1 MSLKSRMTILTTAVA
16 ASIVVA
22 LLIIELNS
30 LVESYVASSLETA
43 ELAGQQIKHSL
54 ILRLQEQQQRDV
66 AEGRKQSLTELLE
79 SDRGFVLLLESTM
92 AETHSLVEI
101 SVAGQGGTIIT
112 SSNPLRPGT
121 AMQTHPSLAE
131 LERMSSLE
139 RLTAV
144 LRHNTDHEI
153 RIPLGFSNQ
162 TEPVFTIQVLA
173 SSVLLRE
180 QLLPAMRRVAE
191 WGTAALILSA
201 ILAWLSARLVTRNL
215 DVISATI
222 DRIRNG
228 ETPVEHEHAASST
241 SEFAAIESKLNL
253 LGHDVR
259 SAAEMRGVVDRLLG
273 RMEEAILLFNADG
286 QVALT
291 GGAIANVLGLSATQI
306 AGRKLEDVFPPHTS
320 LGRMLAEAWADLRRL
335 QNAVVEWNGENGSR
349 RLVINLEFS
358 PDDNNPNLATAILR
372 ARDAAGRHELEA
384 HLDTSMRRDAINR
397 VTGSV
402 AHEIKNPLNSIAIR
416 LDNLQAWA
424 TAKFPEAEKEILNI
438 FEEVNRLDRVV
449 RTFLDFTRPVELSKQ
464 KLDVVALAAHVAEM
478 LNPDAARRNV
488 RIRFNGDTGAVFV
501 QGDRDLLEQAI
512 INIVSNGIEAM
523 PNGGSLNIEVER
535 AGGECAIVV
544 SDTGVGI
551 PEEVREKVFDL
562 YFTTKQNGSGLGLPM
577 AFQTV
582 QLHGGAIDVASQPGE
597 GTTFHLRLPLIAE
610 NGWGSRG

>member
-1 MSLKSRMTILTTAVA
+1 
-16 ASIVVA
+16 
-22 LLIIELNS
+22 
-30 LVESYVASSLETA
+30 
-43 ELAGQQIKHSL
+43 
-54 ILRLQEQQQRDV
+54 
-66 AEGRKQSLTELLE
+66 
-79 SDRGFVLLLESTM
+79 
-92 AETHSLVEI
+92 
-101 SVAGQGGTIIT
+101 
-112 SSNPLRPGT
+112 
-121 AMQTHPSLAE
+121 
-131 LERMSSLE
+131 LE

-144 LRHNTDHEI
+144 LRHNTDHEL

-162 TEPVFTIQVLA
+162 SEPVFTIQVLA

-180 QLLPAMRRVAE
+180 QLLPAIRRVAE
-191 WGTAALILSA
+191 WGTAALIISA

-215 DVISATI
+215 DVISNTI

-228 ETPVEHEHAASST
+228 DAPVQHQGPASST

-253 LGHDVR
+253 LGHHVR
-259 SAAEMRGVVDRLLG
+259 SAAELRGVVDKLLG
-273 RMEEAILLFNADG
+273 RMEEAILLFDADG
-286 QVALT
+286 RLGLT
-291 GGAIANVLGLSATQI
+291 AGAVGDVLGFSSTQLS
-306 AGRKLEDVFPPHTS
+306 GRKLGDLFPPNTS
-320 LGRMLAEAWADLRRL
+320 LGQMLAEAWANQEQLK
-335 QNAVVEWNGENGSR
+335 NVPVEWSGNNGHR

-372 ARDAAGRHELEA
+372 ARDAAGHHELEA
-384 HLDTSMRRDAINR
+384 HLGTSLRHDAINR

-449 RTFLDFTRPVELSKQ
+449 RTFLDFTRPVTLSKQ

-488 RIRFNGDTGAVFV
+488 RMRFNGDTKSVFV
-501 QGDRDLLEQAI
+501 QGDRDLLQQAI
-512 INIVSNGIEAM
+512 INIVSNAIEAM
-523 PNGGSLNIEVER
+523 PNGGCLNIEVEQS
-535 AGGECAIVV
+535 GGECAIVV

-582 QLHGGAIDVASQPGE
+582 QLHGGTIDVTSEPGQ
-597 GTTFHLRLPLIAE
+597 GTTFHVRLPLIAE
-610 NGWGSRG
+610 NGWRSKQ